1 MSFILIIS
9 IVIRLAAFSWSIRL
23 LRQLRDWRMAFLSG
37 MLALMALR
45 QILTMI
51 SGRESWAIVFHWHM
65 EELPGLAVSVL
76 AFLAVFYLKDII
88 TEHDQAVAEHHKSE
102 SRLANVL
109 GIAADAIITTD
120 KDQHILHFN
129 QGAEKIFGYQAEE
142 VLGQSLDI
150 LLPSRFVKAHQQHIR
165 TFSTS
170 PESTRR
176 MGEISQNVFGRRKD
190 GSEFP
195 ADASISRL
203 DMDKQ
208 ITFTV
213 ILRDITDRVQLQE
226 ALIKSEKHL
235 RNVLDGLGPYMLV
248 GLMTPEGIL
257 IEANRPALDI
267 AGLKPEDV
275 LGKPFEETYWW
286 SYSEPVRQQLHD
298 TIRQTAKGKTCRY
311 DVVIRAGENHFITID
326 FCLHPLLDETGNV
339 IYLIPSAVDI
349 TERKQAEN
357 HIQHL
362 RSVLEAIRNVNQLIV
377 HEKNQQK
384 LLQGACNIISQT
396 RNYRLVWIG
405 MLQKGSKDVLP
416 AAQAGLENSYLKS
429 VKITWDD
436 SETSKGPTGTAIKT
450 GMPSVMRDITGDPRY
465 KTWREQAL
473 KHGYVSSASIP
484 LVHEKRVFGA
494 LNVYSTLPDAFDEEE
509 VSLLTEVSQDIAFA
523 LHGFELEERRKRAE
537 EALHKAHEGLE
548 AKVAERTKELAQ
560 ANIRLQEL
568 DRLKSMFIA
577 SMSHELRTPL
587 NSIIGFSGIILQGMD
602 GELNAQQ
609 SDHLGRVKRSAR
621 HLLTL
626 ITDMIDIS
634 KIEAGKVEVY
644 AEKFML
650 YEVVEEAISGLRVEI
665 EDKGL
670 ELEVDV
676 PHLELYTDRKRLLQC
691 LLNYLSNASKFT
703 LAGKIVISA
712 GEEDGMV
719 VISVKDSGIG
729 ISEKDMPRLYTQ
741 FTRFVDSTLV
751 RKTLGTGLGLYL
763 TRKLTTEVLQGEA
776 YAESIYGKGS
786 IFSIRIPKRIES
798 GEHGGQ

>member
-9 IVIRLAAFSWSIRL
+9 IIIRLAAFSWSILL

-37 MLALMALR
+37 MLALMTLR

-51 SGRESWAIVFHWHM
+51 SGRESWAIDFHWHM

-102 SRLANVL
+102 SRLANIV

-120 KDQHILHFN
+120 KDQYILHFN

-142 VLGQSLDI
+142 VLGRPLDI
-150 LLPSRFVKAHQQHIR
+150 LLPSSFVKAHQQHIR

-176 MGEISQNVFGRRKD
+176 MGEISQDVFGRRKD

-213 ILRDITDRVQLQE
+213 ILRDITDRVRLQE
-226 ALIKSEKHL
+226 ALKKNEKHL
-235 RNVLDGLGPYMLV
+235 RKVLDGLGPYMFV
-248 GLMTPEGIL
+248 GLMTPEGTL
-257 IEANRPALDI
+257 IEINRPVLDI

-275 LGKPFEETYWW
+275 LGKPFEDTYWW
-286 SYSEPVRQQLHD
+286 SHSEPVRQQLRD
-298 TIRQTAKGKTCRY
+298 TIRQTAKGKTCQY
-311 DVVIRAGENHFITID
+311 DVLMRTGDKQFITID
-326 FCLHPLLDETGNV
+326 FCLHPLLDEAGNV
-339 IYLIPSAVDI
+339 IYLVPSAVDI
-349 TERKQAEN
+349 TE
-357 HIQHL
+357 
-362 RSVLEAIRNVNQLIV
+362 
-377 HEKNQQK
+377 
-384 LLQGACNIISQT
+384 
-396 RNYRLVWIG
+396 
-405 MLQKGSKDVLP
+405 
-416 AAQAGLENSYLKS
+416 
-429 VKITWDD
+429 
-436 SETSKGPTGTAIKT
+436 
-450 GMPSVMRDITGDPRY
+450 
-465 KTWREQAL
+465 
-473 KHGYVSSASIP
+473 
-484 LVHEKRVFGA
+484 
-494 LNVYSTLPDAFDEEE
+494 
-509 VSLLTEVSQDIAFA
+509 
-523 LHGFELEERRKRAE
+523 RKRAE

-548 AKVAERTKELAQ
+548 VKVEERTKELAQ

-587 NSIIGFSGIILQGMD
+587 NSIIGFSSIILQGMD

-609 SDHLGRVKRSAR
+609 SDHLSRVKRSAR

-626 ITDMIDIS
+626 ITDVIDIS

-644 AEKFML
+644 AEKLML
-650 YEVVEEAISGLRVEI
+650 HEVVEEAISGLRVEI
-665 EDKGL
+665 ENKGL
-670 ELEVDV
+670 ELEVDI
-676 PHLELYTDRKRLLQC
+676 PPLELHTDRKRLLQC

-703 LAGKIVISA
+703 LAGKIIISA
-712 GEEDGMV
+712 GEEDDKV

-741 FTRFVDSTLV
+741 FTRFDSPLV
-751 RKTLGTGLGLYL
+751 HKTLGTGLGLYL
-763 TRKLTTEVLQGEA
+763 TRKLAMEVLQGEVF
-776 YAESIYGKGS
+776 AESIYGKGS

-798 GEHGGQ
+798 VEHGGQ